1 MKTKT
6 ILTAG
11 CLILATVCTQAQQT
25 TEPKRER
32 AVVET
37 QGDSIIILRGKGDMR
52 IRLYEQQTEDDE
64 QKEVEI
70 FEGVYLEKVDADK
83 RTFLDALP
91 FIPKKKKHND
101 YEAHVSG
108 LQLGFSRLADNF
120 MGFGSSPKAHLDL
133 SESWEFSFSC
143 LSASINFNKNLH
155 WGIDIGLMWGYR
167 SFSIDGDYALLKQ
180 NGATVFQSGQTMQPE
195 GSDDTTPYYSDSR
208 LRHFFF
214 RIPVLVEWQQR
225 CWNKRLVFFNFGPEF
240 EIRHGVKSFSHVN
253 GGKKQT
259 VGKGMYV
266 RPIGANLLLQAGYGS
281 LGVYLRYSMNT
292 LFQGDKGPDMTP
304 YSFGIAWYW

>member
-11 CLILATVCTQAQQT
+11 CLLLSTVCTQAQQT

-52 IRLYEQQTEDDE
+52 IRLYEQQIEDDE

-70 FEGVYLEKVDADK
+70 FEGVYLE
-83 RTFLDALP
+83 
-91 FIPKKKKHND
+91 
-101 YEAHVSG
+101 
-108 LQLGFSRLADNF
+108 
-120 MGFGSSPKAHLDL
+120 DL
-133 SESWEFSFSC
+133 SQSWEFGFNI
-143 LSASINFNKNLH
+143 LATHYNFKKNPH
-155 WGIDIGLMWGYR
+155 WGANIGLSWGYR
-167 SFSIDGDYALLKQ
+167 SFSIDGDYALIKQ
-180 NGATVFQSGQTMQPE
+180 DGISVFHSGREMIDE
-195 GSDDTTPYYSDSR
+195 GSDASTSYYRNSR

-214 RIPVLVEWQQR
+214 RIPIQLEWQQR
-225 CWNKRLVFFNFGPEF
+225 INKGCIFFNFGPEF
-240 EIRHGVKSFSHVN
+240 EIRHNVKSFSHVN

-266 RPIGANLLLQAGYGS
+266 RPVGTNLLLQAGYGN
-281 LGVYLRYSMNT
+281 LGVYLRYSMNSF
-292 LFQGDKGPDMTP
+292 FQTDKGPDMTP